1 MLNMSNIIELS
12 NTIAFQ
18 TIIEG
23 GYTTDL
29 KGENPED
36 GYMAS
41 MYKEHELTLDLE
53 DVKEDINL
61 LISNLQVFMKA
72 NNQILSYENNYVGT
86 WIDKGL
92 IYIDISTKMRT
103 VAQANRAAAI
113 YNQLEYYGVK
123 EGKSFKTINPD
134 QIEKVELHRFAPELS
149 KIHMVDGTVHSVP
162 QISKDYSWEH
172 LAEQLA
178 TKLYS

>member
-1 MLNMSNIIELS
+1 MNTRIELS
-12 NTIAFQ
+12 NIIAFQ

-23 GYTTDL
+23 GYTADL
-29 KGENPED
+29 KGVNPKD
-36 GYMAS
+36 GYMVS
-41 MYKEHELTLDLE
+41 MYKEHETLLPLA
-53 DVKEDINL
+53 DVKKDINL
-61 LISNLQVFMKA
+61 LISRLQAFMRA
-72 NNQILSYENNYVGT
+72 NNQLLSYDDNYVGT

-92 IYIDISTKMRT
+92 IYIDISTRIDTIAK
-103 VAQANRAAAI
+103 ANRVAAM
-113 YNQLEYYGVK
+113 YDQLEYYGVK

-162 QISKDYSWEH
+162 QVSKDHSWEN

-178 TKLYS
+178 TELYS

>member
-1 MLNMSNIIELS
+1 MSTIIELS

-29 KGENPED
+29 KGGNPEG
-36 GYMAS
+36 GYMVS

-53 DVKEDINL
+53 NVKKNINL
-61 LISNLQVFMKA
+61 LISHLQAFMRA
-72 NNQILSYENNYVGT
+72 NNQLLSYDDNYVGT

-92 IYIDISTKMRT
+92 IYIDISTKIDT
-103 VAQANRAAAI
+103 IAKANRVAAM
-113 YNQLEYYGVK
+113 YDQLEYYGVK

-162 QISKDYSWEH
+162 QISKDSSWEN